1 MRTTVSSRFSIPE
14 SVPLPTRQLLGLGVL
29 LATLTLTYT
38 VSREITPPPPPLRRQ
53 VDLAPAA
60 RRFDAHVQAI
70 AGRHGLPAELVM
82 AIIDVESAFRPRAVS
97 PKGARGLMQVMPA
110 TAADLGVRDV
120 SDATTNIDVGARH
133 LRRLM
138 ERFEGDLPLV
148 LAAYNAGENAVLR
161 HCGIPPY
168 RETQE
173 YVVRV
178 LARLEGDMATKATSA
193 PRYQIRCSRA
203 RPV

>member
-1 MRTTVSSRFSIPE
+1 MRGIPSLSFSLPE
-14 SVPLPTRQLLGLGVL
+14 SVRIPTRQVVGLGLL
-29 LATLTLTYT
+29 ILTLAGGYT
-38 VSREITPPPPPLRRQ
+38 VSLEAPEPVPPPRRQ

-60 RRFDAHVQAI
+60 RKFGASVEEVA
-70 AGRHGLPAELVM
+70 ARHGLPADLLM

-110 TAADLGVRDV
+110 TAAGLGVRDV
-120 SDATTNIDVGARH
+120 GDTETNIDVGARH
-133 LRRLM
+133 LRALM
-138 ERFEGDLPLV
+138 VRFDGDLPLV
-148 LAAYNAGENAVLR
+148 LAAYNAGENAVRR

-178 LARLEGDMATKATSA
+178 IARLEGDLVKSVTTSR
-193 PRYQIRCSRA
+193 PPRCSRE